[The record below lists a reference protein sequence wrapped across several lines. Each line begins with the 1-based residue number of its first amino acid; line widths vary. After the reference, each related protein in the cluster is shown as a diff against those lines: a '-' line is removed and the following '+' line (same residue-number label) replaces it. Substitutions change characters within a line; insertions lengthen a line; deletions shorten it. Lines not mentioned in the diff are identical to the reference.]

1 MAEKVEVVEEELP
14 EGYVLYV
21 IRGFKGLGTS
31 SIPTMPGGVGP
42 SAVGGEEVR
51 IRLARVG
58 VGFAS
63 PPSLTLSINSTTPDL
78 GITTL
83 RLTEVGVSFREPGSV
98 SLSLDSEIPSLPLVK
113 PWQLIPIEVSFS
125 NPSLVSLV
133 INEEVLISELLS
145 IKASLQPITVSFNRP
160 STISLQL
167 DNNYYI
173 PREVTYELKP
183 VSVTFAQPKRV
194 SLENINQETIGLS
207 SIVVNTTATTTASK
221 TTELGEGEVVEVGE
235 IVDKVSFGLG
245 RVVPDRPLVIIA
257 KRGDGFGYIEFLKR
271 VLREVYRVRVGG
283 LPNPKH
289 LGHAEELTLLM
300 PIEVGAG
307 GRLFVIDLTSG
318 NLRELLKDDVRLAR
332 IRGRIR
338 DRLRELFSQ
347 GFGFI
352 VIYGD
357 GEHRDYASNDYEN
370 IKDSKKEN
378 KEDYVSKFI
387 SGIWIKFF
395 DENVALEYHSTVPS
409 PIEVGPVIANS
420 SREFYVFVANLM
432 WGRVGGAVMSYDEVV
447 RRFGSQQSDNDNK
460 NRNSIEDAFD
470 RFVVWLEDGYWRSLE
485 GSVRDFD
492 VQVLVRPSVEGD
504 EGGRESMSHY
514 LTKAFIV
521 NYLIRELTE
530 EFRDKGVAKD
540 EARSRALGCIETE
553 YRFGDVRFDVY
564 VKPGCG
570 SRFGGLVVEVE
581 TLYGTDTVL
590 HKVLNTIEGRI
601 SSGVGRLWVVIPNP
615 QAIIYLPQLLRLEM
629 RVRREYKGDVEF
641 HTLDMT
647 SGAPVRLVDVARRLL
662 SRWREL
668 GGG

>member
-1 MAEKVEVVEEELP
+1 
-14 EGYVLYV
+14 
-21 IRGFKGLGTS
+21 
-31 SIPTMPGGVGP
+31 
-42 SAVGGEEVR
+42 
-51 IRLARVG
+51 
-58 VGFAS
+58 
-63 PPSLTLSINSTTPDL
+63 
-78 GITTL
+78 
-83 RLTEVGVSFREPGSV
+83 
-98 SLSLDSEIPSLPLVK
+98 LVK
-113 PWQLIPIEVSFS
+113 PRQLIPIEVSFS

-183 VSVTFAQPKRV
+183 VSVTFAQSKRV
-194 SLENINQETIGLS
+194 SLESINQETIGLS

-221 TTELGEGEVVEVGE
+221 TYELGEGEVVEVGE
-235 IVDKVSFGLG
+235 VVDKVSFGLG

-257 KRGDGFGYIEFLKR
+257 RRGDGFGYIEFLKR
-271 VLREVYRVRVGG
+271 VFREVYRVRVGG
-283 LPNPKH
+283 LPSPKH
-289 LGHAEELTLLM
+289 LGHAEDLTLLM

-332 IRGRIR
+332 IRGRFK

-357 GEHRDYASNDYEN
+357 NDDVNKFLVDVWVKAIREN
-370 IKDSKKEN
+370 T
-378 KEDYVSKFI
+378 
-387 SGIWIKFF
+387 
-395 DENVALEYHSTVPS
+395 LEYHSTVPS
-409 PIEVGPVIANS
+409 PIEVSPVISGPDANS
-420 SREFYVFVANLM
+420 SREFYVFVASLM
-432 WGRVGGAVMSYDEVV
+432 WGRVGEALMSYGEVV

-460 NRNSIEDAFD
+460 NKNSVEDAFD

-504 EGGRESMSHY
+504 EGGLESMSHY

-530 EFRDKGVAKD
+530 EFKGESVTED

-581 TLYGTDTVL
+581 TLYGTGTVL
-590 HKVLNTIEGRI
+590 HKVLNTIESRI
-601 SSGVGRLWVVIPNP
+601 GAGVGRLWVVIPNP

-629 RVRREYKGDVEF
+629 HVRREYKGDVEF
-641 HTLDMT
+641 HTLDIT
-647 SGAPVRLVDVARRLL
+647 SSAPVRLVDVARRLL

-668 GGG
+668 RGG

>member
-1 MAEKVEVVEEELP
+1 MVETIVETVSSKEGEETSIIYIIRGVDAGVLGIPVSNHVNVRGDVVEIKLNFAVP
-14 EGYVLYV
+14 NVRFSTYNDAGKQG
-21 IRGFKGLGTS
+21 IGLVS
-31 SIPTMPGGVGP
+31 SIPNAPTRASIEYTPVKPLFMDVVSISRPDLIVNLP
-42 SAVGGEEVR
+42 SP
-51 IRLARVG
+51 
-58 VGFAS
+58 
-63 PPSLTLSINSTTPDL
+63 PPSLRQSLGSIN
-78 GITTL
+78 
-83 RLTEVGVSFREPGSV
+83 
-98 SLSLDSEIPSLPLVK
+98 
-113 PWQLIPIEVSFS
+113 
-125 NPSLVSLV
+125 
-133 INEEVLISELLS
+133 
-145 IKASLQPITVSFNRP
+145 VSFNSKPNPITDVHLNSALPNPPIPARLGDLP
-160 STISLQL
+160 S
-167 DNNYYI
+167 
-173 PREVTYELKP
+173 
-183 VSVTFAQPKRV
+183 VSVSFESLGKGLFIELGDVKLNASIALNVYEGGASTQVPQV
-194 SLENINQETIGLS
+194 SIS
-207 SIVVNTTATTTASK
+207 TATSPSSAF
-221 TTELGEGEVVEVGE
+221 ELSEGEVVEVGE
-235 IVDKVSFGLG
+235 VVDKVLFGLG

-289 LGHAEELTLLM
+289 LGHAEDLTLLM

-357 GEHRDYASNDYEN
+357 GEHRDYANNDYEN

-387 SGIWIKFF
+387 SGIWIRFF

-570 SRFGGLVVEVE
+570 SRFGGLVIEVE
-581 TLYGTDTVL
+581 TLYGTGTVL

-629 RVRREYKGDVEF
+629 HVRRKYKGDIEF
-641 HTLDMT
+641 YTLDIT

-668 GGG
+668 RGE

>member
-14 EGYVLYV
+14 EGYVLYI
-21 IRGFKGLGTS
+21 IRGFKGLGAS

-51 IRLARVG
+51 IRLAKVG
-58 VGFAS
+58 VSFAS
-63 PPSLTLSINSTTPDL
+63 PPSLTLSINSTTPDI
-78 GITTL
+78 GVTTL
-83 RLTEVGVSFREPGSV
+83 RPTEVGVSFREPGSV

-113 PWQLIPIEVSFS
+113 PRQLIPIEVSFS
-125 NPSLVSLV
+125 NPSLVPLV

-145 IKASLQPITVSFNRP
+145 IKASLQPITISFNRP

-183 VSVTFAQPKRV
+183 VSVTFAQSKRV
-194 SLENINQETIGLS
+194 SLESINQETIGLS
-207 SIVVNTTATTTASK
+207 NIVVNTTATTMSSK
-221 TTELGEGEVVEVGE
+221 TYELSEGEVVEVGE
-235 IVDKVSFGLG
+235 VVDKVSFGLG
-245 RVVPDRPLVIIA
+245 RVVPDRPLIIIA
-257 KRGDGFGYIEFLKR
+257 RRGDGFGYIEFLKR

-289 LGHAEELTLLM
+289 LGHSEDLTLLM

-318 NLRELLKDDVRLAR
+318 NLRELLKDSVRLAR
-332 IRGRIR
+332 IRGRFR

-357 GEHRDYASNDYEN
+357 NDDVNKFLVDVWVKAIREN
-370 IKDSKKEN
+370 I
-378 KEDYVSKFI
+378 
-387 SGIWIKFF
+387 
-395 DENVALEYHSTVPS
+395 LEYHSTVPS
-409 PIEVGPVIANS
+409 PIEVGPVISGLDESS
-420 SREFYVFVANLM
+420 SREFYVLVASLM

-447 RRFGSQQSDNDNK
+447 RRFGSQQSDNDDK
-460 NRNSIEDAFD
+460 NRGSVEDAFD

-530 EFRDKGVAKD
+530 EFKGEGVAED
-540 EARSRALGCIETE
+540 VARSRALECVETE
-553 YRFGDVRFDVY
+553 YQHGNVRFDVY
-564 VKPGCG
+564 VKPDCG
-570 SRFGGLVVEVE
+570 SRLGGLVVEVE
-581 TLYGTDTVL
+581 TLYGTGTAL

-629 RVRREYKGDVEF
+629 HVRRKYKGGIEF
-641 HTLDMT
+641 YTLDIT
-647 SGAPVRLVDVARRLL
+647 SGAPIRLVDVARRLL
-662 SRWREL
+662 SRWRGL
-668 GGG
+668 RGG

>member
-21 IRGFKGLGTS
+21 IRGFKGLGAS
-31 SIPTMPGGVGP
+31 SIQTMPGGVSP

-58 VGFAS
+58 IGFVS
-63 PPSLTLSINSTTPDL
+63 PPSLTLSINSATPDL
-78 GITTL
+78 GVTTL
-83 RLTEVGVSFREPGSV
+83 RPTEVGVSFREPGSV
-98 SLSLDSEIPSLPLVK
+98 NLSLDSEIPSLPLVK
-113 PWQLIPIEVSFS
+113 PRQLIPIEVSFS
-125 NPSLVSLV
+125 NAGLVSLV

-145 IKASLQPITVSFNRP
+145 IKVSLQPITVSFNRP

-194 SLENINQETIGLS
+194 SLESINQETIGLS
-207 SIVVNTTATTTASK
+207 NIVVNTTATTTASK
-221 TTELGEGEVVEVGE
+221 TYELSEGEVVEVDE
-235 IVDKVSFGLG
+235 VVDNVLFGLG

-257 KRGDGFGYIEFLKR
+257 RRGDDFGYIEFLKR

-283 LPNPKH
+283 LPSPKH
-289 LGHAEELTLLM
+289 LGHTEDLTLLM

-307 GRLFVIDLTSG
+307 GRLFVIDITSD
-318 NLRELLKDDVRLAR
+318 NLRELLKDSVRLAR
-332 IRGRIR
+332 IRGRFR

-357 GEHRDYASNDYEN
+357 DDVNKFLVDVWVKAIREN
-370 IKDSKKEN
+370 T
-378 KEDYVSKFI
+378 
-387 SGIWIKFF
+387 
-395 DENVALEYHSTVPS
+395 LEYHSTVPS
-409 PIEVGPVIANS
+409 PIEVSPVISGPDANS
-420 SREFYVFVANLM
+420 SREFYVREFYVFVANLM
-432 WGRVGGAVMSYDEVV
+432 WGKVGGAVMSHDEVV
-447 RRFGSQQSDNDNK
+447 KRFGSQQSDNDNK

-530 EFRDKGVAKD
+530 EFKGKGVAED
-540 EARSRALGCIETE
+540 EARSRALECVETE
-553 YRFGDVRFDVY
+553 YQFNNVRFDVY

-581 TLYGTDTVL
+581 TLYGTGTVL
-590 HKVLNTIEGRI
+590 HKVLNTIESRAGV
-601 SSGVGRLWVVIPNP
+601 GVGRLWVVIPNP
-615 QAIIYLPQLLRLEM
+615 QATIYLPQLLRLEM
-629 RVRREYKGDVEF
+629 RVRRKYKGDIEF
-641 HTLDMT
+641 HTLDIT

-662 SRWREL
+662 SKWREL
-668 GGG
+668 RGG

>member
-1 MAEKVEVVEEELP
+1 MVETIVETVSSKEGEETSIIYIIRGVDAGVLGIPVSNHVNVRGDVVEIKLNFAVP
-14 EGYVLYV
+14 NVRFSTYNDVGKQG
-21 IRGFKGLGTS
+21 IGLVS
-31 SIPTMPGGVGP
+31 SIPNAPTRASIEYTPVKPLFMDVVSISRPDLIVKLP
-42 SAVGGEEVR
+42 SP
-51 IRLARVG
+51 
-58 VGFAS
+58 
-63 PPSLTLSINSTTPDL
+63 PPSLGQSLGSIN
-78 GITTL
+78 
-83 RLTEVGVSFREPGSV
+83 VSFDSKPNPITDVHLNSALPDPPAPARLGDLPSV
-98 SLSLDSEIPSLPLVK
+98 N
-113 PWQLIPIEVSFS
+113 VSFES
-125 NPSLVSLV
+125 PSKGLFIMLGDVKLNASIALNVYEGGASTQVPQVS
-133 INEEVLISELLS
+133 ISTMTSPSSAFELS
-145 IKASLQPITVSFNRP
+145 
-160 STISLQL
+160 
-167 DNNYYI
+167 
-173 PREVTYELKP
+173 
-183 VSVTFAQPKRV
+183 
-194 SLENINQETIGLS
+194 
-207 SIVVNTTATTTASK
+207 
-221 TTELGEGEVVEVGE
+221 EGEVAEVGE
-235 IVDKVSFGLG
+235 VVDKVLFGLG

-257 KRGDGFGYIEFLKR
+257 RRGDGFGYIEFLKR

-283 LPNPKH
+283 LPSPKH
-289 LGHAEELTLLM
+289 LGHAEDLTLLM

-318 NLRELLKDDVRLAR
+318 NLRELLKDSVRLAR
-332 IRGRIR
+332 IRGRFR

-357 GEHRDYASNDYEN
+357 DEHRDYASNDYEN

-420 SREFYVFVANLM
+420 SREFYVFVASLM

-447 RRFGSQQSDNDNK
+447 RRFGGQQSDNDNK
-460 NRNSIEDAFD
+460 SRNSVEDAFD
-470 RFVVWLEDGYWRSLE
+470 RFVVWLEDSYWRSLE

-530 EFRDKGVAKD
+530 EFRSKGVAED
-540 EARSRALGCIETE
+540 VARSRALECVETE
-553 YRFGDVRFDVY
+553 YQHGNVRFDVY
-564 VKPGCG
+564 VKPDCG
-570 SRFGGLVVEVE
+570 SRLGGLVVEVE
-581 TLYGTDTVL
+581 TLYGTGTVL
-590 HKVLNTIEGRI
+590 HKVSNAIEGRI
-601 SSGVGRLWVVIPNP
+601 GAGVGKLWVVIPNP

-629 RVRREYKGDVEF
+629 HVRRKYKGDIEF
-641 HTLDMT
+641 HTLDIT

-668 GGG
+668 RGG

>member
-14 EGYVLYV
+14 EGYVLYI
-21 IRGFKGLGTS
+21 IRGFKGLGAS

-58 VGFAS
+58 ISFVS

-78 GITTL
+78 GVTTL

-113 PWQLIPIEVSFS
+113 PRQLIPIEVSFS
-125 NPSLVSLV
+125 NAGLVPLV

-183 VSVTFAQPKRV
+183 VSVTFAQPRRV

-207 SIVVNTTATTTASK
+207 NIVVNTTATTMSSK
-221 TTELGEGEVVEVGE
+221 TYELSEGEVVEIGE
-235 IVDKVSFGLG
+235 VVDKVSFGLG
-245 RVVPDRPLVIIA
+245 RVVPDRPLIIIA
-257 KRGDGFGYIEFLKR
+257 RRGDGFGYIEFLKR

-289 LGHAEELTLLM
+289 LGHTEDLTLLM

-318 NLRELLKDDVRLAR
+318 NLRELLKDSVRLAR
-332 IRGRIR
+332 IRGRVR

-357 GEHRDYASNDYEN
+357 NDDVNKFLGDVWVMAIREN
-370 IKDSKKEN
+370 
-378 KEDYVSKFI
+378 
-387 SGIWIKFF
+387 
-395 DENVALEYHSTVPS
+395 ALEYRSTVPS
-409 PIEVGPVIANS
+409 PIEVGPVISGLDLNS
-420 SREFYVFVANLM
+420 SREFYVFVASLM
-432 WGRVGGAVMSYDEVV
+432 WGRVGEAVMSYSEVV
-447 RRFGSQQSDNDNK
+447 KQFGSQQSDNDDK
-460 NRNSIEDAFD
+460 SRGSVEDAFD

-485 GSVRDFD
+485 GSVSDFD

-530 EFRDKGVAKD
+530 EFRSKGVAED
-540 EARSRALGCIETE
+540 EARSRALECIETE
-553 YRFGDVRFDVY
+553 YQFSNVRFDVY
-564 VKPGCG
+564 VKPDCG
-570 SRFGGLVVEVE
+570 SRLGGLVVEVE
-581 TLYGTDTVL
+581 TLYGTGTVL
-590 HKVLNTIEGRI
+590 HKVLNTIESRI
-601 SSGVGRLWVVIPNP
+601 GAGVGRLWVVIPNP
-615 QAIIYLPQLLRLEM
+615 QAIIYLPQLLKLEM
-629 RVRREYKGDVEF
+629 HVRRKYKGDVEF
-641 HTLDMT
+641 YTLDMT

-668 GGG
+668 RGE

>member
-14 EGYVLYV
+14 EGYVLYI
-21 IRGFKGLGTS
+21 IRGFKGLGAS

-42 SAVGGEEVR
+42 SAAGGEEVR
-51 IRLARVG
+51 IRLAKVG
-58 VGFAS
+58 VSFAS

-78 GITTL
+78 GVTTL

-113 PWQLIPIEVSFS
+113 PRQLIPIEVSFS

-173 PREVTYELKP
+173 PREVTYELEP

-194 SLENINQETIGLS
+194 SLENINHETIGLS
-207 SIVVNTTATTTASK
+207 NIVVNTTATTTASK
-221 TTELGEGEVVEVGE
+221 TYELSEGEVVEVDE
-235 IVDKVSFGLG
+235 VVDKVLFGLG

-257 KRGDGFGYIEFLKR
+257 RRGDGFGYIESLKR

-283 LPNPKH
+283 LPSPKH
-289 LGHAEELTLLM
+289 LGHAEDLTLLM

-307 GRLFVIDLTSG
+307 GRLFVIDLTSD
-318 NLRELLKDDVRLAR
+318 NLRELLKDSVRLAR
-332 IRGRIR
+332 IRGRFR

-357 GEHRDYASNDYEN
+357 NDDVNKFLVDVWVKAIREN
-370 IKDSKKEN
+370 T
-378 KEDYVSKFI
+378 
-387 SGIWIKFF
+387 
-395 DENVALEYHSTVPS
+395 LEYHSTVPS
-409 PIEVGPVIANS
+409 PIEVGPVISGLDASS

-432 WGRVGGAVMSYDEVV
+432 WGRVGETVMSYEEVV

-570 SRFGGLVVEVE
+570 SRFGGLVIEVE
-581 TLYGTDTVL
+581 TLYGIGTVL

-629 RVRREYKGDVEF
+629 HVRRKYKGDIEF
-641 HTLDMT
+641 YTLDIT

-668 GGG
+668 RGG

>member
-1 MAEKVEVVEEELP
+1 MVETIVETVSSKEGEETSIIYIIRGVDAGVLGIPVSNHVNVRGDVVEIKLNFAVP
-14 EGYVLYV
+14 NVRFSTYNDAGKQG
-21 IRGFKGLGTS
+21 IGLVS
-31 SIPTMPGGVGP
+31 SIPNAPTRASIKYTPVKPLFMDVVSISRPDLIVNLP
-42 SAVGGEEVR
+42 SP
-51 IRLARVG
+51 
-58 VGFAS
+58 
-63 PPSLTLSINSTTPDL
+63 PPSLRQSLGSIN
-78 GITTL
+78 
-83 RLTEVGVSFREPGSV
+83 VSFDSKPNPITDVHLNSALPNPPIPARLGDLPSV
-98 SLSLDSEIPSLPLVK
+98 S
-113 PWQLIPIEVSFS
+113 VSFE
-125 NPSLVSLV
+125 SLGKGLFIELSDVKLNASIALNVYEGGASTQVPQVS
-133 INEEVLISELLS
+133 ISTATPALG
-145 IKASLQPITVSFNRP
+145 V
-160 STISLQL
+160 
-167 DNNYYI
+167 Y
-173 PREVTYELKP
+173 
-183 VSVTFAQPKRV
+183 
-194 SLENINQETIGLS
+194 GLS
-207 SIVVNTTATTTASK
+207 
-221 TTELGEGEVVEVGE
+221 EGEVVEIGE

-257 KRGDGFGYIEFLKR
+257 RRGDGFGYIEFLKR

-283 LPNPKH
+283 LPSPKH
-289 LGHAEELTLLM
+289 LGHAEDLTLLM

-357 GEHRDYASNDYEN
+357 GGEDCDYTSNEYKN

-378 KEDYVSKFI
+378 KEDKACVSEFI
-387 SGIWIKFF
+387 KGMWIKFYG
-395 DENVALEYHSTVPS
+395 EKILEYHSTVPS
-409 PIEVGPVIANS
+409 PIEVGPVISGLDASS

-460 NRNSIEDAFD
+460 NRNSVEDAFD

-504 EGGRESMSHY
+504 EGGLESMSHY

-530 EFRDKGVAKD
+530 EFKGEGVAED
-540 EARSRALGCIETE
+540 VVRSRALECVETE
-553 YRFGDVRFDVY
+553 YQHGNVRFDVY
-564 VKPGCG
+564 VKPDCG

-581 TLYGTDTVL
+581 TLYGTGTAL

-601 SSGVGRLWVVIPNP
+601 GAGVGRLWVVIPNP
-615 QAIIYLPQLLRLEM
+615 QAIIYLPQLLRLEIH
-629 RVRREYKGDVEF
+629 VRRKYKGDIEF
-641 HTLDMT
+641 RTLDVT

-668 GGG
+668 RGG

>member
-1 MAEKVEVVEEELP
+1 
-14 EGYVLYV
+14 
-21 IRGFKGLGTS
+21 
-31 SIPTMPGGVGP
+31 
-42 SAVGGEEVR
+42 
-51 IRLARVG
+51 
-58 VGFAS
+58 
-63 PPSLTLSINSTTPDL
+63 
-78 GITTL
+78 
-83 RLTEVGVSFREPGSV
+83 LTEVGVSFREPGSV

-113 PWQLIPIEVSFS
+113 PRQLIPIEVSFS
-125 NPSLVSLV
+125 NAGLVPLV

-145 IKASLQPITVSFNRP
+145 IKTSLQPITVSFNRP

-207 SIVVNTTATTTASK
+207 NIVVNTTATTMSSK
-221 TTELGEGEVVEVGE
+221 TYELSEGEVVEVGE
-235 IVDKVSFGLG
+235 VVDKVSFGLG
-245 RVVPDRPLVIIA
+245 RVVPDRPLIIIA
-257 KRGDGFGYIEFLKR
+257 RRGDGFGYIEFLKR

-289 LGHAEELTLLM
+289 LGHSEDLTLLM

-318 NLRELLKDDVRLAR
+318 NLRELLKDSVRLAR
-332 IRGRIR
+332 IRGRFR

-357 GEHRDYASNDYEN
+357 NDDVNKFLVDVWVKAIREN
-370 IKDSKKEN
+370 I
-378 KEDYVSKFI
+378 
-387 SGIWIKFF
+387 
-395 DENVALEYHSTVPS
+395 LEFHSTVPS
-409 PIEVGPVIANS
+409 PIEVGPVISELDASS
-420 SREFYVFVANLM
+420 SREFYVLVANLM
-432 WGRVGGAVMSYDEVV
+432 WGRVGEAVMSHDEVV

-460 NRNSIEDAFD
+460 NRNSVEDAFD

-492 VQVLVRPSVEGD
+492 IQVLVRPSVEGD
-504 EGGRESMSHY
+504 EGGLESMSHY

-530 EFRDKGVAKD
+530 EFKGEGVTED
-540 EARSRALGCIETE
+540 EARSRALECVETE
-553 YRFGDVRFDVY
+553 YQHGNVRFDVY

-581 TLYGTDTVL
+581 TLYGTGTVL
-590 HKVLNTIEGRI
+590 HKVLNTIESRV
-601 SSGVGRLWVVIPNP
+601 GVDRLWVVIPNP

-629 RVRREYKGDVEF
+629 HVRRKYKGDIEF
-641 HTLDMT
+641 HTLDIT